1 MNSNTAKAIKL
12 YASYLTDIVNDK
24 EAGNEQMLKA
34 KEAAN
39 MRGNFELG
47 GIKQETDINA
57 YASDGT
63 PCIYISGETDRL
75 GVIT

>member
-1 MNSNTAKAIKL
+1 
-12 YASYLTDIVNDK
+12 
-24 EAGNEQMLKA
+24 MLKA

-63 PCIYISGETDRL
+63 PCIYLSGE
-75 GVIT
+75 